1 MLVVLNGRK
10 TDLPAGITVAG
21 LIEKKNLNPDT
32 VIVER
37 NGELLKRD
45 SWPGTVLQEGDRLE
59 LLRFVGGG

>member
-10 TDLPAGITVAG
+10 TDLPAGTTVAG

-32 VIVER
+32 VIVEY
-37 NGELLKRD
+37 NGEVLKRE
-45 SWPGTVLQEGDRLE
+45 SWPGTVLNENDSLE